1 MSEDRLTI
9 SIDDVRSALG
19 LLEGFFEQT
28 DVVIKA
34 QINREAAQWEAEG
47 FTSAAEYAEGIVSD
61 IVAKLSDLYINFDN
75 LQGELAAAMDEQEET
90 EQGLRG

>member
-9 SIDDVRSALG
+9 SIDDVQSALG
-19 LLEGFFEQT
+19 LLEGFFEQA

-34 QINREAAQWEAEG
+34 QINRAAAQWEAEG
-47 FTSAAEYAEGIVSD
+47 FTSAAKYAEGIVSD

-75 LQGELAAAMDEQEET
+75 LQGELAAALDEQEET